1 MQTACQA
8 VAKIVINKRLN
19 TVRVL
24 VTFDVAARKVS
35 VLNAAFVSGD
45 ICDAD
50 LDSELRQIEV
60 AKTLAIAQKQLRTDN
75 ITIMS

>member
-1 MQTACQA
+1 MQTACPA
-8 VAKIVINKRLN
+8 VAKVVINKRLN

-24 VTFDVAARKVS
+24 VTFDVASRKVS

-45 ICDAD
+45 ICDAN
-50 LDSELRQIEV
+50 LDTELRQIEV

-75 ITIMS
+75 IQLRS

>member
-1 MQTACQA
+1 MQTECRA
-8 VAKIVINKRLN
+8 VAKVVINKRLN

-45 ICDAD
+45 ICDAN
-50 LDSELRQIEV
+50 LDADLRQIEV
-60 AKTLAIAQKQLRTDN
+60 AKALAVAQKQLRTDN
-75 ITIMS
+75 IQLI

>member
-8 VAKIVINKRLN
+8 VAKVVINRRLN

-35 VLNAAFVSGD
+35 VLNASYVSGD
-45 ICDAD
+45 ICNAD
-50 LDSELRQIEV
+50 LDLDLRKIEV
-60 AKTLAIAQKQLRTDN
+60 AKTLAVAAKQLRTDN
-75 ITIMS
+75 ICVV